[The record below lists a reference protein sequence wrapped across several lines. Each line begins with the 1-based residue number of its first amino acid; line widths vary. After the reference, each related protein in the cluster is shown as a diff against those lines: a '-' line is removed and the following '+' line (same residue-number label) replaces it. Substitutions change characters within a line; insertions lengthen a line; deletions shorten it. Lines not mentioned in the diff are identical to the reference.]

1 MVKIRKAASLEN
13 GLADVIKILSEDEI
27 EATIGKSVSFLRK
40 CSDPDQPNQIDHKD
54 SFN

>member
-27 EATIGKSVSFLRK
+27 EATIGKSVSFFTLFL
-40 CSDPDQPNQIDHKD
+40 Q
-54 SFN
+54 